1 MKIPPARIDAFLQKP
16 DVAIRAALFYGPDSG
31 LIAERAK
38 TLSQHITDV
47 NDPFA
52 VVDFTFDHI
61 KSDPAIISDEMG
73 ALSFSGNR
81 RLVRIK
87 DAGATL
93 PALLKESI
101 THPSGDNSF
110 LIIIADD
117 LPPRAAM
124 RVLFETLDHAVAIPC
139 YADDTAS
146 LGSVVTSTLK
156 ARGYS
161 CDMDALRIIQHSF
174 SGDRLVVLA
183 ELEKLMVYMGEQK
196 HITAGDVQAS
206 LGQSVE
212 SSLDDICSL
221 VVSCDPSAEAAIL
234 RALQEGISSIAILRA
249 LIRYFIRLHQ
259 VTSALAQGV
268 AEQQAMAQLR
278 PPVFF
283 KQVPVFKKHLAL
295 WNSSK
300 IEKVLAALAK
310 AETDSKKTGAPA
322 ELLLSQLVV
331 LLPIYRK

>member
-1 MKIPPARIDAFLQKP
+1 MKIPPARIESFLQKP
-16 DVAIRAALFYGPDSG
+16 DVHIRAALFYGPDSG

-38 TLSQHITDV
+38 TLSHHITDV

-52 VVDFTFDHI
+52 VADFTFDAI
-61 KSDPAIISDEMG
+61 KSDPAIIGDEMG

-87 DAGATL
+87 DAGAAL
-93 PALLKESI
+93 PAVLKDCI
-101 THPSGDNSF
+101 AHPNGDTSF
-110 LIIIADD
+110 LIVTAED
-117 LPPRAAM
+117 LPPRAAL

-139 YADDTAS
+139 YADDVAT
-146 LGSVVTSTLK
+146 LGTVITTTLK

-161 CDMDALRIIQHSF
+161 CDMDALRAIQHSF

-183 ELEKLMVYMGEQK
+183 ELEKLTLYMGEQT
-196 HITAGDVQAS
+196 HITLADVQAS
-206 LGQSVE
+206 LGTSVE
-212 SSLDDICSL
+212 SSLDDICTS
-221 VVSCDPSAEAAIL
+221 VVSCDNTTETVIK
-234 RALQEGISSIAILRA
+234 RALHEGISSIAILRA

-259 VTSALAQGV
+259 VTSALENGA

-283 KQVPVFKKHLAL
+283 KQVPVFKKHLSL
-295 WNSSK
+295 WTSPK

-322 ELLLSQLVV
+322 ELLLSQLLV
-331 LLPIYRK
+331 LLPLYRK